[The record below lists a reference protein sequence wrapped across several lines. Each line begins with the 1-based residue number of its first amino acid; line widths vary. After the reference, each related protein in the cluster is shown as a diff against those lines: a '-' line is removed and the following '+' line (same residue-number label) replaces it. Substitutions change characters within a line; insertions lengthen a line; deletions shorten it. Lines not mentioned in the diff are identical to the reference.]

1 MYQVV
6 QPTTSQLEVFYVDR
20 SQSLFYFVSRDLTAK
35 LAWLILGPF
44 SHHETNQRDVSG
56 IKSRAIGMDSV
67 EINTSL
73 VMMTECI
80 IWMHFL
86 FLMKCLGD
94 VAGSCC
100 PGRFGRYSFERS
112 SSHLDLFL
120 HYPMQTNP
128 CQSPTVLT
136 NTKPLFCH
144 LSHCRQDHH
153 LSLRDN
159 ISSWSHIDFISPS
172 TNLG

>member
-56 IKSRAIGMDSV
+56 IKSRAIGMDNV

-73 VMMTECI
+73 VMMTECMK
-80 IWMHFL
+80 WMHLL
-86 FLMKCLGD
+86 FLMNSHLCLGD
-94 VAGSCC
+94 IAGACC
-100 PGRFGRYSFERS
+100 PGRFERYSFERS

-136 NTKPLFCH
+136 NTKPLFGH
-144 LSHCRQDHH
+144 LSHCLSRSSPL
-153 LSLRDN
+153 LSLLD
-159 ISSWSHIDFISPS
+159 HI
-172 TNLG
+172 